1 MSVASSGRILI
12 SFPAPYSLDSL
23 RATHGKG
30 PIGKKLNQMQPKS
43 VFKESDR
50 DVQGDLP
57 TFLRSRARRWG
68 VFVGFWT
75 MLGVFSGLSLLV
87 SQSVM
92 GAPVPLLLAFRR
104 GLEHWYPW
112 GLLAVGVFWMA
123 RRFPFEPGRW
133 VRWGFIHLG
142 AAIVA
147 AVVYVAA
154 YGALLHGQT
163 SVMDGTV
170 FTFSYVFKK
179 VILHYLLFN
188 IVIYWM
194 ILTVQHSWRYYQQYQ
209 ERERQASALATELVR
224 ARLEMLRMQLNPHF
238 LFNTLNAISA
248 LIHEQPEAA
257 DRMVV
262 RLSELLR
269 RTLELP
275 DSEELSLEQELKL
288 LESYLE
294 IERIRFAD
302 RLTVEIKVESGLE
315 RALVPA
321 LILQPIVEN
330 AIRHGIEPRE
340 EMGVV
345 RICARLNGGRMELS
359 VSDNGLGMP
368 EGGEGIEREGIGL
381 SNTRSRLAHLYGSEH
396 ELELCPAAGGGL
408 NVRLVIPLREAVER
422 GRRQPS
428 ERKGS

>member
-1 MSVASSGRILI
+1 
-12 SFPAPYSLDSL
+12 
-23 RATHGKG
+23 
-30 PIGKKLNQMQPKS
+30 MQQKT
-43 VFKESDR
+43 VKESDR
-50 DVQGDLP
+50 DVQSDLP
-57 TFLRSRARRWG
+57 TFMRSRARRWG

-75 MLGVFSGLSLLV
+75 ILGVFSGLSLLV

-92 GAPVPLLLAFRR
+92 GAPVPLWLALRR

-112 GLLAVGVFWMA
+112 GMLAVGVFWMA
-123 RRFPFEPGRW
+123 KRFPFEPGRW
-133 VRWGFIHLG
+133 VRWGLIHLA

-170 FTFSYVFKK
+170 FTFQYVFKK

-188 IVIYWM
+188 IMIYWM

-275 DSEELSLEQELKL
+275 DSEELPLEQELKF
-288 LESYLE
+288 LESYLD

-302 RLTVEIKVESGLE
+302 RLTVEIEVERGLE

-330 AIRHGIEPRE
+330 AIRHGIEARE

-345 RICARLNGGRMELS
+345 RICARSDGGRLDLS
-359 VSDNGLGMP
+359 VSDTGPGIPESGLGM
-368 EGGEGIEREGIGL
+368 EREGIGL

-396 ELELCPAAGGGL
+396 ELELCPGAAGGL
-408 NVRLVIPLREAVER
+408 KVRLVIPLREADETGKRRPAEQR
-422 GRRQPS
+422 GL
-428 ERKGS
+428 